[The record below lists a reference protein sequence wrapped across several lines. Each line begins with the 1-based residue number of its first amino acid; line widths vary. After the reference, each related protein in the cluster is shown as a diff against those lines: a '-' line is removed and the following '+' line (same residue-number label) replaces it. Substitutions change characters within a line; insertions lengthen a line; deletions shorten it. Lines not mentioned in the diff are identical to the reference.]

1 MTSIYD
7 LKFGTNH
14 SEYESESKNKFNIDE
29 LDDLD
34 DLGIA
39 MKNVVSDPDFNELYE
54 IMRTKF
60 LLSEKFTELT
70 QDRQL
75 LFMIKFYTFSQ
86 AKLDQ
91 EKKNV
96 ANLMN
101 EKIILESQI
110 EELKKENFK
119 NIKKENEKN
128 ELERE
133 AMRIEINELKS
144 KNLLMKEQIEELT
157 EKYENAKRKKNQ
169 YESLANKSS
178 LLKSSIEEIEKEKK
192 DLAELLEEANEEI
205 SLKTTMREQQ
215 KMQLDQL
222 KMELTATLE
231 ENKKLLQQK
240 EKLEVLYA
248 RYASQNPLNEEEQ
261 LNGVSLGDQFDLNN
275 EFKTE
280 KNEIKVTGKII
291 LNNVKAKNNP
301 NIALNNNVGLNRQK
315 EIEIMETTNKYPIKI
330 DVNAVKNLNSNFES
344 NLTVD
349 ENENNEEIQSQ
360 KSEEENNYIHNAP
373 NIDYESYNSL
383 MYEAKNYDTKI
394 SNVNDTDDFASLNKS
409 EFGSSY
415 QTKQNMNTNKKEIS
429 EYEHGTNTNLN
440 TNEYETNEF
449 ADPKY

>member
-1 MTSIYD
+1 
-7 LKFGTNH
+7 
-14 SEYESESKNKFNIDE
+14 
-29 LDDLD
+29 
-34 DLGIA
+34 
-39 MKNVVSDPDFNELYE
+39 
-54 IMRTKF
+54 
-60 LLSEKFTELT
+60 
-70 QDRQL
+70 
-75 LFMIKFYTFSQ
+75 
-86 AKLDQ
+86 
-91 EKKNV
+91 
-96 ANLMN
+96 
-101 EKIILESQI
+101 
-110 EELKKENFK
+110 
-119 NIKKENEKN
+119 
-128 ELERE
+128 
-133 AMRIEINELKS
+133 
-144 KNLLMKEQIEELT
+144 MKEQIEELT

-192 DLAELLEEANEEI
+192 DLAESLEEANEEI
-205 SLKTTMREQQ
+205 SLKTTMIEQQ
-215 KMQLDQL
+215 KIQLDQL

-261 LNGVSLGDQFDLNN
+261 LSGVSLGDQFDLNN

-349 ENENNEEIQSQ
+349 ENENNEEIESQ
-360 KSEEENNYIHNAP
+360 KSEEENNYINNAP

>member
-14 SEYESESKNKFNIDE
+14 SQYESESKNKFSIDE
-29 LDDLD
+29 LDDID

-39 MKNVVSDPDFNELYE
+39 MNNVVSDPDFNELYE
-54 IMRTKF
+54 IMQTKF
-60 LLSEKFTELT
+60 LISEKFTELT

-96 ANLMN
+96 ANLIN
-101 EKIILESQI
+101 EKMILEAQI
-110 EELKKENFK
+110 EELKKENYK

-133 AMRIEINELKS
+133 SMRIEISELKS

-192 DLAELLEEANEEI
+192 ELAESLEDANEEI
-205 SLKTTMREQQ
+205 SLKTTMIEQQ
-215 KMQLDQL
+215 KIQIEQL
-222 KMELTATLE
+222 KMELTSTLE
-231 ENKKLLQQK
+231 ENKKLLHQK

-248 RYASQNPLNEEEQ
+248 RYASQNPLNEEEK

-291 LNNVKAKNNP
+291 LNNVKARNSP
-301 NIALNNNVGLNRQK
+301 NIALNNNVGLNRKK
-315 EIEIMETTNKYPIKI
+315 EIEIMETNKYPIKI

-349 ENENNEEIQSQ
+349 ENENNEEIESQ
-360 KSEEENNYIHNAP
+360 KSEEENNYINNAP
-373 NIDYESYNSL
+373 NIDYESL
-383 MYEAKNYDTKI
+383 KYETKNYDTKI
-394 SNVNDTDDFASLNKS
+394 SNVNETDDFASLNKS
-409 EFGSSY
+409 EFASSY
-415 QTKQNMNTNKKEIS
+415 QTKQNMNTNKKEIND
-429 EYEHGTNTNLN
+429 YEHGTNTNLN